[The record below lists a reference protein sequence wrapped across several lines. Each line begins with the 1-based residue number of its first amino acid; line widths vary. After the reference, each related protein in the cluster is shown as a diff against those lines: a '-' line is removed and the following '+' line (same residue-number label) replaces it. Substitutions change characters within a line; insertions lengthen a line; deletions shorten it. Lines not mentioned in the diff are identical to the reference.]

1 MFRFIKNFW
10 KDMFDLTKTWSIR
23 KQMLVCYVIVMI
35 IILILIL
42 IVVIVN
48 IYLLRIQTVK
58 EIDKT
63 LNEQADQNMLQLVKE
78 TAVLMH
84 SQITQVTAMFELIQ
98 YMIYAMND
106 PSTYS
111 LSETVPYLAE
121 DLPEKCWVYSS
132 YNQRIC
138 ETFSSYY
145 NTTLTYNDSLLYQLS
160 SLDNIWPSIW
170 KLTNNIALRY
180 FMYFPDF
187 GIIKSFPGLEYPQH
201 FNVSKLQWVVEY
213 NKNDVGSYIATSSY
227 QDYLGTNLTLISV
240 AYPLYNDSQSNT
252 PYGLIAADLPLFD
265 PNFMLSNIYTDY
277 LKTGFT
283 CIVNKDGTILNSTN
297 KCLGESLKNFRD
309 IKGYVWD
316 KVTNE
321 TDKTHF
327 FIYDHKIYRVASYS
341 LNIDITEV
349 IRDNQSDWSYL
360 VLLIVEESDIMK
372 YRDESKDKLETASIM
387 LIAITLTCSIITIAV
402 VTVLIHFLAKSITAP
417 LKGIID
423 FTNKIN
429 AKATEK
435 DMVTKEELDNLQE
448 GDDQVAELVRTYKE
462 LAGSLITKKEE
473 TAIKPFQIAQNRVFP
488 RNELY
493 QKNKIDWKRL
503 IDSLPDN

>member
-1 MFRFIKNFW
+1 MFEFIKNFW
-10 KDMFDLTKTWSIR
+10 KEMFDLTKTWSIR

-98 YMIYAMND
+98 YMIYAKND

-111 LSETVPYLAE
+111 LAEMVSYLGE
-121 DLPEKCWVYSS
+121 ELPEKCWVYSD
-132 YNQRIC
+132 NGQRIC

-145 NTTLTYNDSLLYQLS
+145 NTSEDVNTTTLISLS

-180 FMYFPDF
+180 YMYLPEDK
-187 GIIKSFPGLEYPQH
+187 IIKNFPGIEYPEGFDVSN
-201 FNVSKLQWVVEY
+201 FNWIKDYMINRTSYVS
-213 NKNDVGSYIATSSY
+213 TSSY
-227 QDYLGTNLTLISV
+227 IDLLGTNLTLISV
-240 AYPLYNDSQSNT
+240 AYPLYNDTSDFKAGNS
-252 PYGLIAADLPLFD
+252 YGCIAADLPLVD
-265 PNFMLSNIYTDY
+265 SNYMLNSIFTGY

-283 CIVNKDGTILNSTN
+283 CIVNKDGTILSSTT
-297 KCLGESLKNFRD
+297 CLGKTKNLTEFNED
-309 IKGYVWD
+309 LWK
-316 KVTNE
+316 KVTTQMN
-321 TDKTHF
+321 KSHF
-327 FIYDHKIYRVASYS
+327 FIFDDKIYRVASYS
-341 LNIDITEV
+341 LSIDINEV
-349 IRDNQSDWSYL
+349 INNDLSDWAYL

-473 TAIKPFQIAQNRVFP
+473 RVIKPFQIAQNRVFP

-503 IDSLPDN
+503 IDSLPD